1 MLSELWTERLLKG
14 LIMERRVVVEISKE
28 HIRRDFQNYRTY
40 VCKVRQKK
48 DQLTAIKTKLAGLQ
62 SARITDM
69 PRTPAPRS
77 DKNLYLLQEKIEIED
92 SLKKLLRKQDSER
105 KRLNKILRDL
115 ESEDTVGLLTR
126 KPEVL
131 TAEASV
137 LKLRYMCGFS
147 WEDIN
152 KAFYSDDEDF
162 EINTDV
168 YLKRIFRYHG
178 QAFVDLQKMLKGK

>member
-1 MLSELWTERLLKG
+1 MLSELWTERVLKG

-48 DQLTAIKTKLAGLQ
+48 DQLTAIKAKLAGLQ

-92 SLKKLLRKQDSER
+92 SLKKTFK
-105 KRLNKILRDL
+105 K
-115 ESEDTVGLLTR
+115 TR
-126 KPEVL
+126 K
-131 TAEASV
+131 
-137 LKLRYMCGFS
+137 
-147 WEDIN
+147 
-152 KAFYSDDEDF
+152 
-162 EINTDV
+162 
-168 YLKRIFRYHG
+168 
-178 QAFVDLQKMLKGK
+178 